1 MRKIST
7 LLILATSLLFTSSHA
22 FAGSSKYKSTLTA
35 IPANTDI
42 RIDVALGEDLAYR
55 ADNFPKKSK
64 ICSPSKSGFV
74 CGGFLGQ
81 KDLDNLTKNMKK
93 KVSKSF
99 AKRDLA
105 ISDDAALILK
115 IKLLDAQNN
124 RPTIGQQSRETS
136 LSFRSFSLG
145 GAKIEAELFTKDGTS
160 LGTVKYAYYD
170 NDFDEFTQNTGT
182 WTDARIAIS
191 RFSNKL
197 AREFAKHSHG
207 GT

>member
-1 MRKIST
+1 
-7 LLILATSLLFTSSHA
+7 
-22 FAGSSKYKSTLTA
+22 
-35 IPANTDI
+35 
-42 RIDVALGEDLAYR
+42 
-55 ADNFPKKSK
+55 
-64 ICSPSKSGFV
+64 
-74 CGGFLGQ
+74 
-81 KDLDNLTKNMKK
+81 MKK

-170 NDFDEFTQNTGT
+170 NVFDEFTQNTGT